1 MLTGYQLDGGD
12 VYHGSQ
18 RRLSWQPD
26 ADDETPVGEIRQFL
40 DVKTEAKLWKS
51 LEDLSKPDTA
61 SSTEKSF
68 RDLKCK
74 RGKKSAKKQNLCRQE
89 AFPSQESL
97 NLGEGGLRA
106 RSLGEGGL
114 RARSLGEGGLRAR
127 SLVLTGKTRRLVVN
141 RNQNHTNSTPH
152 LYQTNFAAVRTSASV
167 SIAVDT
173 EMCIIF
179 FLSLSDVAN
188 FD

>member
-26 ADDETPVGEIRQFL
+26 ADDDKTPVGEIRQFL

-61 SSTEKSF
+61 NSTEKSF

-89 AFPSQESL
+89 AFPSQENL
-97 NLGEGGLRA
+97 NQGD
-106 RSLGEGGL
+106 
-114 RARSLGEGGLRAR
+114 GGLRAR

-141 RNQNHTNSTPH
+141 RNQNHTHSTPH
-152 LYQTNFAAVRTSASV
+152 LYQANFAAVRTSASV
-167 SIAVDT
+167 SIAMVT
-173 EMCIIF
+173 ELCILF
-179 FLSLSDVAN
+179 CLSYSDVAN